1 MHLTEALWRMLSAGG
16 LRVTILSVLV
26 ATPVWNVEAQVDGL
40 FREVA
45 EGEPSLA
52 APTRSVPSEIDG
64 SGRPGGATL
73 QNRRLRTDL
82 GRLDRIHANSLAGNG
97 TPQSLKLNLFD
108 DVVFTATVEHTA
120 LTSSG
125 GYSLSGSID
134 GVDFGTTTLVLR
146 HD

>member
-52 APTRSVPSEIDG
+52 APTQSVP
-64 SGRPGGATL
+64 
-73 QNRRLRTDL
+73 
-82 GRLDRIHANSLAGNG
+82 AG
-97 TPQSLKLNLFD
+97 D
-108 DVVFTATVEHTA
+108 
-120 LTSSG
+120 
-125 GYSLSGSID
+125 
-134 GVDFGTTTLVLR
+134 
-146 HD
+146 